1 MDDPWVSQ
9 ALRLALVILVAAPVT
24 SLLPYS
30 HQLKPPFWLVAVA
43 SGLALAASIS
53 VVISGDTV
61 QFSLW
66 SPAPYAELQVRM
78 DATGAFFAAIV
89 SGVALAASVFG
100 SSYAHHSSLDDAVY
114 PLFVLSMLLV
124 VAAGNVYSFVVAWEA
139 MALSSFILVI
149 GDGTPQPR
157 RLAAILYLV
166 MTHASSVFVFAT
178 FFIVADHAGSTS
190 FEAMAANPLTGAT
203 ASLAFVFALIGF
215 GTKAGLMPLHV
226 WLPRAHPVAPSHV
239 SALMSAAM
247 VKVGLYGLVRVSFEM
262 LAPGETWWAVLLM
275 AFGSLSAVMGVLYAL
290 MEQDVKR
297 ILAFSTVENV
307 GIITIA
313 LGAALAFRAS
323 GQETLAAAAL
333 VAGLLHAANHA
344 WFKTL
349 LFLGAGSIQTAT
361 HTLNLDRLGGLARRM
376 PVTGAALLAGSLA
389 VAALPPF
396 NGFASEWL
404 LLRSLLDLAA
414 SDESTAS
421 GLAGVGAL
429 AALALTGG
437 LAVACFVRFYGIAFL
452 GVARSE
458 AAAGAQESAKAMYL
472 TLALLAFGC
481 LLTGLAAPWLA
492 RSLGSVTSELID
504 AKGIGVGGDDV
515 LVLNSGG
522 SISPIVI
529 AGVLVLLAP
538 LPWLL
543 ARLFWGANQ
552 RQRGAVWTT
561 GVGFRPTMQYT
572 AASFAKPV
580 RLFFSRLLLPE
591 RTIAVSYHGAS
602 PLPRLVSYTGR
613 VPALF
618 DERLYEPARAAAVW
632 MAGRIRLLQ
641 AGSVQ
646 LYLLYMMA
654 ALVPL
659 ILLATR

>member
-1 MDDPWVSQ
+1 LADPWVSQ
-9 ALRLALVILVAAPVT
+9 ALRLAFLGLVAAPLL
-24 SLLPYS
+24 SLFPPARR
-30 HQLKPPFWLVAVA
+30 LKLPFWLVAVA
-43 SGLALAASIS
+43 SGLALAAAIS
-53 VVISGDTV
+53 VVITGDTV

-66 SPAPYAELQVRM
+66 SPAPYAELEVRL

-89 SGVALAASVFG
+89 AGVAMAASVFG
-100 SSYAHHSSLDDAVY
+100 SSYAHHSTLDDAVY

-124 VAAGNVYSFVVAWEA
+124 AAAANVYSFLVAWEA

-149 GDGTPQPR
+149 GDGTPRPR
-157 RLAAILYLV
+157 RQAAILYLV

-178 FFIVADHAGSTS
+178 FFLIADHAGSTS
-190 FEAMAANPLTGAT
+190 FAAMAADPLTGNN

-247 VKVGLYGLVRVSFEM
+247 VKVGIYGLIRVSFAM
-262 LAPGETWWAVLLM
+262 LAPGETWWAVLLI
-275 AFGSLSAVMGVLYAL
+275 ALGSLSAVMGVLYAL
-290 MEQDVKR
+290 MEHEVKR

-313 LGAALAFRAS
+313 LGAALAFRAN
-323 GQETLAAAAL
+323 GQDSLAAAAL
-333 VAGLLHAANHA
+333 VAGLLHAANHG

-349 LFLGAGSIQTAT
+349 LFLGSGSIQTAT

-376 PVTGAALLAGSLA
+376 PITGAALLAGSLA

-396 NGFASEWL
+396 NGFAGEWL
-404 LLRSLLDLAA
+404 LMRNLIDLAS
-414 SDESTAS
+414 SDASTAS
-421 GLAGVGAL
+421 SLAGAGAL

-437 LAVACFVRFYGIAFL
+437 LAVACFVRLYGIAFL

-458 AAAGAQESAKAMYL
+458 AAERATESARAMYVTL
-472 TLALLAFGC
+472 GVLALGC
-481 LLTGLAAPWLA
+481 LVTGLAAPWLA
-492 RSLGSVTSELID
+492 RAFGSITTALVNAEGVRSSGDEVLI
-504 AKGIGVGGDDV
+504 
-515 LVLNSGG
+515 LESGG
-522 SISPIVI
+522 SISPLVI

-543 ARLFWGANQ
+543 ARLFWGANR

-561 GVGFRPTMQYT
+561 GVDFRPTMQYT

-580 RLFFSRLLLPE
+580 RLFFHRVLLPE

-602 PLPRLVSYTGR
+602 PLPRLISYTGR

-632 MAGRIRLLQ
+632 MAGRVRLLQ

-646 LYLLYMMA
+646 LYLLYMMT
-654 ALVPL
+654 ALVLL
-659 ILLATR
+659 ILVVTR